1 MSKSAFLFFKA
12 LGLFFA
18 IIVGIGTAVLGWVD
32 SSDWINIVFYSVATS
47 ALVLWGW
54 YHFSIRWIHND
65 LKQNIFS
72 HIPSNEKKEK
82 DEIVEDQE
90 DNSDKNF
97 FYTTLLPYKWV
108 AGGFLLII
116 AIFVFVSFI
125 FDGFFSGRTL
135 ISFLI
140 FLGFIIIA
148 SVIGRYIKGQKST
161 FIGICVL
168 IGLFIIGALTIN
180 GFLSLLNLKS
190 MLVFAAFLG
199 LATIGQTLVALLG
212 GLDLS
217 IPFIIGSSNVA
228 LMSMISKGVPPWL
241 SALVVLL
248 FGLGV
253 GLINGVLSFRLQ
265 GQALILTLGVGFFM
279 VGGVQI
285 LVAMNTF
292 SAGTVFGVVP
302 EWMRNLA
309 SMNGK
314 TLGLPVPPVILIWIV
329 ASILI
334 IVGLRYTKWG
344 RNLYALGG
352 NRLSADRLSIS
363 ERGYWI
369 GVYVISGFFSAFTG
383 ALLLGWSG
391 GGFVGVGDTYLFL
404 TLAAV
409 VVGGTSLL
417 GGWGGYGLSVIGV
430 LILQVLNTTL
440 IGWGLSFEAQ
450 QFILGLLIIPMVALY
465 ARSPHIR
472 TQI

>member
-217 IPFIIGSSNVA
+217 IPFIIGSSNIA

-314 TLGLPVPPVILIWIV
+314 TLGLPVPPVILIWIA